1 MADTERFVGRQAE
14 LDLLAARLADA
25 GAGVGGVVFVSGSA
39 GIGKTRL
46 VEEFLTVVD
55 DSRVGWGAAT
65 PDVGMPALWPWTRAL
80 RGWPDLN
87 SALASVAAGDE
98 QREYGSAEDTA
109 AATFAADT
117 LVVDALEE
125 QGRCNGPLV
134 VVLDDLHWADRA
146 TRRLLGRVATEV
158 RRLRV
163 LVIGTY
169 RDPVEIGRTSATEEL
184 HIGPLD
190 ASEAR
195 TLLST
200 AVDRADPSAVRRAA
214 DLSGGNPLYLRTLG
228 RVAADQLRGDGSWD
242 DSVGTAPEFQH
253 LVTAALRA
261 AGPVATAAVEALS
274 VLGPEADLDLVA
286 QLIGADTVATA
297 LDWLRAAVPAGLVE
311 LGQTDARVRFAH
323 ALVRDAA
330 YAALAPSRRARLH
343 RRAAELLEPRATGRD
358 ELAGAVARHW
368 DRSGERGLAVAW
380 AVRAADS
387 ARAAG
392 AYDEAASYVEFA
404 LEATNRTGAGPVVDR
419 AELLLDLARMQ
430 YLGGHIGASVR
441 SCRDAAEEGERS
453 GRAEVVARAAIM
465 VQGLGGPDTNTHI
478 TQLCQ
483 RALAMLDAAAPSDLR
498 ATVEAQ
504 LACALTE
511 LDLVDEAE
519 PWSRRALEDAEASGD
534 ANAELDAIRARV
546 MLTWRS
552 SDDDEVF
559 ALGGRAIELAG
570 PTRRP
575 LARLWAHTWRSDVAF
590 RRADMGAVRLEM
602 LEMQRLAEETGLPVV
617 RWHLLRRQ
625 ASLAGL
631 TGDFDACRAH
641 GRQAVAV
648 AESWQDLSVR
658 YTHVGQTA
666 CLALLRGDPS
676 DVDPQWTE
684 WVTGIGQQLPIARA
698 LIAAVLHLT
707 GRDDEARALYE
718 TLVAVLASVRTP
730 QQAAV
735 LSYLVP
741 LAIAYEDV
749 ASCLAIRDF
758 VSTSYSGS
766 PAIGSGTVFYYGS
779 VARML
784 GRLSLAAN
792 EPAVATEHFEEGLR
806 VDAAIGARPG
816 VAEGRLGLAKALC
829 ANGEVTRGIEL
840 GRTAAAEARRLDMP
854 GLLRQADA
862 FLADAAAKVRTADN
876 LTDRERE
883 VLALVAQ
890 ALSNREVAAALVVS
904 ERTVE
909 SHVRNIL
916 AKTGLTS
923 RTELLRW
930 HLQRPR

>member
-1 MADTERFVGRQAE
+1 
-14 LDLLAARLADA
+14 
-25 GAGVGGVVFVSGSA
+25 
-39 GIGKTRL
+39 
-46 VEEFLTVVD
+46 
-55 DSRVGWGAAT
+55 
-65 PDVGMPALWPWTRAL
+65 
-80 RGWPDLN
+80 
-87 SALASVAAGDE
+87 
-98 QREYGSAEDTA
+98 
-109 AATFAADT
+109 
-117 LVVDALEE
+117 
-125 QGRCNGPLV
+125 
-134 VVLDDLHWADRA
+134 VL
-146 TRRLLGRVATEV
+146 G
-158 RRLRV
+158 
-163 LVIGTY
+163 
-169 RDPVEIGRTSATEEL
+169 
-184 HIGPLD
+184 
-190 ASEAR
+190 SEA
-195 TLLST
+195 
-200 AVDRADPSAVRRAA
+200 
-214 DLSGGNPLYLRTLG
+214 
-228 RVAADQLRGDGSWD
+228 
-242 DSVGTAPEFQH
+242 E
-253 LVTAALRA
+253 
-261 AGPVATAAVEALS
+261 
-274 VLGPEADLDLVA
+274 LDLVA
-286 QLIGADTVATA
+286 QLIGVDTVATA
-297 LDWLRAAVPAGLVE
+297 SERLRTAVPAGLVE
-311 LGQTDARVRFAH
+311 MGPTDTRVRFAH

-343 RRAAELLEPRATGRD
+343 RLAAELLEPRATGRD

-368 DRSGERGLAVAW
+368 DRGGEPGLAVAW

-392 AYDEAASYVEFA
+392 AYEEAASYVEFA
-404 LEATNRTGAGPVVDR
+404 LEATGRTGTGPVVDR

-441 SCRDAAEEGERS
+441 SCRDAAAEGERT
-453 GRAEVVARAAIM
+453 GQAEVVARAAIM
-465 VQGLGGPDTNTHI
+465 VQGFGGPDTNTHI

-511 LDLVDEAE
+511 LDLADEAE
-519 PWSRRALEDAEASGD
+519 PWSRRALEDASASGD

-590 RRADMGAVRLEM
+590 RRADMAALRVEM
-602 LEMQRLAEETGLPVV
+602 LEMQRLADQTGLPVV
-617 RWHLLRRQ
+617 RWHLLRQQ
-625 ASLAGL
+625 ASLAAL
-631 TGDFDACRAH
+631 TGDFDGCRQL

-684 WVTGIGQQLPIARA
+684 WVSGIGQQPPIARA
-698 LIAAVLHLT
+698 LIAAVLHLV
-707 GRDDEARALYE
+707 GREDEARTLYE
-718 TLVAVLASVRTP
+718 TLVATLASVRTP

-741 LAIAYEDV
+741 LAIAYGDV

-758 VSTSYSGS
+758 LATSYSGS
-766 PAIGSGTVFYYGS
+766 PAIGSGTVFYFGS

-792 EPAVATEHFEEGLR
+792 EPAVAIEQFEEGIR
-806 VDAAIGARPG
+806 VDATIGARPG

-829 ANGEVTRGIEL
+829 ATGEVTRGLEL

-854 GLLRQADA
+854 GVLRQADA
-862 FLADAAAKVRTADN
+862 FLTEAAAKARTEDN

-883 VLALVAQ
+883 VVALVAQ
-890 ALSNREVAAALVVS
+890 ALSNRDIAASLVLS

-916 AKTGLTS
+916 AKTGLAT
-923 RTELLRW
+923 RTELVRW
-930 HLQRPR
+930 YLQRPA